1 MNTLLIRRAT
11 LDEIIPLRHAVLRA
25 GRPIETAY
33 LPGDA
38 EGLGEHWGAWSGGT
52 LAACVSLY
60 QVHRNGQPTTQLR
73 GAATVEGLRN
83 QGVGGALLDATLA
96 AWRSNDQAAR
106 PLWCN
111 ARIRAVTFYER
122 RGFIASGE
130 PFDFPDAGTHRYM
143 ELAG

>member
-1 MNTLLIRRAT
+1 MLFRS
-11 LDEIIPLRHAVLRA
+11 
-25 GRPIETAY
+25 
-33 LPGDA
+33 
-38 EGLGEHWGAWSGGT
+38 HWGAWSGGT